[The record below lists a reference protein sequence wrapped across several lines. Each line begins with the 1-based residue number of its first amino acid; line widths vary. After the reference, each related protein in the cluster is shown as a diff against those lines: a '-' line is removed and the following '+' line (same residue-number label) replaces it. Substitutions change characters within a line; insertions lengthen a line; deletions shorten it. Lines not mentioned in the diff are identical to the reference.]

1 MAIDLYETTTADTS
15 HAFNV
20 LLTSVQAITPEP
32 VHTDPERG
40 TVSITR
46 TDDVTVQVALT
57 YDEQGRYTG
66 VQINTVDQKS
76 MPGSWVVW
84 CAMDDLPRL
93 LPATLTGEQS

>member
-1 MAIDLYETTTADTS
+1 MGIDLYETTTADTS

-32 VHTDPERG
+32 VDTDPERG

-46 TDDVTVQVALT
+46 TDGITVQVALT

-66 VQINTVDQKS
+66 VQIIEVD
-76 MPGSWVVW
+76 PGSWLVW
-84 CAMDDLPRL
+84 CAMIDLPRF
-93 LPATLTGEQS
+93 LPVTLIGE

>member
-20 LLTSVQAITPEP
+20 LLHTIQAITPEVLQP
-32 VHTDPERG
+32 DPERG

-46 TDDVTVQVALT
+46 ADDVTVQVALT

-66 VQINTVDQKS
+66 VQIIEVARQPK
-76 MPGSWVVW
+76 PGSWVVW
-84 CAMDDLPRL
+84 CAMDDLPRF
-93 LPATLTGEQS
+93 LPATLIGDQ

>member
-20 LLTSVQAITPEP
+20 LLHTIQTITPEELQP
-32 VHTDPERG
+32 DPDRG

-66 VQINTVDQKS
+66 VQIIEVD
-76 MPGSWVVW
+76 PGSWLVW
-84 CAMDDLPRL
+84 CAMIDLPRF
-93 LPATLTGEQS
+93 LPATLIGDQ